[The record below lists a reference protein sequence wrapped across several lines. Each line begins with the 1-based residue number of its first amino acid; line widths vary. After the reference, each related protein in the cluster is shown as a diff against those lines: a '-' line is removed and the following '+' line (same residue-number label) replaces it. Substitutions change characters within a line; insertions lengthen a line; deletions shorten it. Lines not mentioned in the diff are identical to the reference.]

1 MIRTRGC
8 CRLTAPLIG
17 LLVATSP
24 LAAEVRT
31 IVIGEEGDLT
41 WRGQGTAPVEAIL
54 PALTR
59 SRDDPND
66 LVQGN
71 IPGNLLEVDSE
82 RVPGSM
88 HLLEVVPGE
97 NVASTALSRGGY
109 INAPNVFSETEGFG
123 FAGGLDR
130 NKLQNFIL
138 PELLDQTDEGGELE
152 AFERKNIPNG
162 VFGIIIVLDLGSRI
176 GLNKIRFY
184 PRNTV
189 QPSPTTPFED
199 DYLRAFDL
207 LVNDGLQLTD
217 EGNPV
222 WRELVSESDNPGPVV
237 EIDIDPPQV
246 LRHIRLQS
254 KTSINWEIDELEIYG
269 EGFFA
274 TGHYLS
280 DIFDAGEPVAWTD
293 LRWTEE
299 IVGRPG
305 DSSLEIRTRTGTDDS
320 PFVFTRK
327 LNGISDAEE
336 IPFAINSTTVEM
348 DLEGYENLPPTDDEG
363 RQWER
368 GNILDDLVNWSP
380 FSSPYPESAANG
392 PGTPVISPSP
402 RRFFQFEATFHS
414 TDLSATRILKTLSI
428 DFATPPLA
436 DSVNAEIFPREVDV
450 SRTIDF
456 TYSVLAV
463 IKSSGLTGFDTI
475 EISTPARV
483 AGIDAIELR
492 NADDELLGGRQF
504 TGLDDTS
511 SVDGYQILKVADDG
525 FSLRFPHVR
534 DNHTRVVVRFKSQ
547 VLTYSTN
554 FGGAVRL
561 STGEDAFQALTPGNT
576 AFLGEGDDDDESGTA
591 VVSPE
596 VLTSSRLLDEVVVQP
611 NPFSPNGDGV
621 NDRLEVLYN
630 LLAVT
635 APTPVSIKVHD
646 LSGRTVAVI
655 RDAEQVSGNYSDITW
670 DGRGLS
676 GSLLPPGLYLVRI
689 EVLGD
694 AEEGSLSRVVSLT
707 Y

>member
-1 MIRTRGC
+1 MVRAHGL

-17 LLVATSP
+17 LLVATSH

-31 IVIGEEGDLT
+31 IAIGEEGDLT

-71 IPGNLLEVDSE
+71 TPGNLLEIDSE

-88 HLLEVVPGE
+88 HLVEVVPGE

-109 INAPNVFSETEGFG
+109 INAPNVFGETEGFG

-138 PELLDQTDEGGELE
+138 PELLDQTEEGGEIE

-222 WRELVSESDNPGPVV
+222 WRELVSESDNPDPVV

-246 LRHIRLQS
+246 LQHIRLQS

-274 TGHYLS
+274 TGRYLS
-280 DIFDAGEPVAWTD
+280 DIFDAGEPVAWTN

-299 IVGRPG
+299 VVGKPEH
-305 DSSLEIRTRTGTDDS
+305 SSLEIRTRTGTDDS

-336 IPFAINSTTVEM
+336 IPFAINSTTEEM

-380 FSSPYPESAANG
+380 ISSPYPATAANG

-402 RRFFQFEATFHS
+402 RRYFQFEVVFHS
-414 TDLSATRILKTLSI
+414 SDLESARLLKTLNI

-436 DSVNAEIFPREVDV
+436 DSVNAEIFPREAEV
-450 SRTIDF
+450 SRIVDF

-463 IKSSGLTGFDTI
+463 IRSAGLTGFDTI
-475 EISTPARV
+475 EITTPSRIRS
-483 AGIDAIELR
+483 IDSIELR
-492 NADDELLGGRQF
+492 AADDVRIGGRQF
-504 TGLDDTS
+504 SGLDDTTG
-511 SVDGYQILKVADDG
+511 VDGYRILGVSDDR
-525 FSLRFPHVR
+525 FSLRFPHIR
-534 DNHTRVVVRFKSQ
+534 ENHTRVVVRFKSQ

-561 STGEDAFQALTPGNT
+561 STGADAFQALTPGNT
-576 AFLGEGDDDDESGTA
+576 AFLGEGDNPDESGTA
-591 VVSPE
+591 VLSPE
-596 VLTSSRLLDEVVVQP
+596 VLTSSRLLDEVVMQP

-630 LLAVT
+630 LLAIT
-635 APTPVSIKVHD
+635 APTPVSIQVHD

-655 RDAEQVSGNYSDITW
+655 HDTEQVSGNYSGISW

-676 GSLLPPGLYLVRI
+676 GALVPPGLYLVRI
-689 EVLGD
+689 EVEGD
-694 AEEGSLSRVVSLT
+694 AEEAKFSRVVSLT